1 MFEELRKKAIKS
13 SLFLCIL
20 LIGGGLVL
28 TLWHAMNVYYV
39 FAGYANFV
47 ELKPE
52 QIRSQLVEVDVE
64 TNFGYFMYE
73 YEQNSK
79 THQTRTTHYYYI
91 IWTGDNYTE
100 DYRYMAIKVP
110 AQYQRRMEEMAGNT
124 SQNLLSDPIHFR
136 GKIRKLD
143 GEEYAAFREY
153 FQDAGWSDQEIE
165 DMTLPYYISAYD
177 GTNSMEGA
185 YVILFFLGVGLL
197 IWGIVRL
204 IKVFTG
210 SYLKG
215 MRKTIEASGYTESQ
229 IETDY
234 RNAVAFG
241 KKDTI
246 RVGRLMTYYIN
257 GATARAVPN
266 NKIMWAYLNTIT
278 HRRNGITTGTTY
290 NVMIYDELNAKGRTF
305 TVPNETVAQDVL
317 KKINDMFPWVV
328 VGYTDDLKKMYH
340 KDRAQFLQMRY
351 NTCEHVPVEPGFGNN
366 I

>member
-1 MFEELRKKAIKS
+1 
-13 SLFLCIL
+13 
-20 LIGGGLVL
+20 
-28 TLWHAMNVYYV
+28 
-39 FAGYANFV
+39 
-47 ELKPE
+47 
-52 QIRSQLVEVDVE
+52 
-64 TNFGYFMYE
+64 
-73 YEQNSK
+73 
-79 THQTRTTHYYYI
+79 
-91 IWTGDNYTE
+91 
-100 DYRYMAIKVP
+100 MAIKVP

-177 GTNSMEGA
+177 GTNSMDGA

-234 RNAVAFG
+234 RNAVSALILCGNLDGHIPVILSIVVAGPDDIVIMGCPCLVCLAVLLIFIHKVAEIRLYIHLHQLGADLLRLQLHEVRVTG
-241 KKDTI
+241 KDI
-246 RVGRLMTYYIN
+246 VDIHG
-257 GATARAVPN
+257 VPQGQYE
-266 NKIMWAYLNTIT
+266 AAA
-278 HRRNGITTGTTY
+278 
-290 NVMIYDELNAKGRTF
+290 D
-305 TVPNETVAQDVL
+305 
-317 KKINDMFPWVV
+317 
-328 VGYTDDLKKMYH
+328 
-340 KDRAQFLQMRY
+340 
-351 NTCEHVPVEPGFGNN
+351 
-366 I
+366 

>member
-28 TLWHAMNVYYV
+28 TVWHAMNVYYV
-39 FAGYANFV
+39 FAGYADFS
-47 ELKPE
+47 ELRPE
-52 QIRSQLVEVDVE
+52 QIRSQLVEVDVKA
-64 TNFGYFMYE
+64 NYDYFMSEYE
-73 YEQNSK
+73 YNSK
-79 THQTRTTHYYYI
+79 TKQSRTTHYYYVI
-91 IWTGDNYTE
+91 YTGDENDM
-100 DYRYMAIKVP
+100 DYRYMSIKVP
-110 AQYQRRMEEMAGNT
+110 AQYQRRMDEMKENT
-124 SQNLLSDPIHFR
+124 FQQMLSDPIHFR

-143 GEEYAAFREY
+143 SEEYGYFQEY
-153 FQDAGWSDQEIE
+153 FQEQGWSAQEIE
-165 DMTLPYYISAYD
+165 EGTLPYYIDAYD
-177 GTNSMEGA
+177 GSNSMDGA
-185 YVILFFLGVGLL
+185 YVILFGVGVGLL

-204 IKVFTG
+204 VKVLTG
-210 SYLKG
+210 SCLND

-234 RNAVAFG
+234 RNAAAFG
-241 KKDTI
+241 KKDMI

-290 NVMIYDELNAKGRTF
+290 NVMIFDELMPKGRTF

-317 KKINDMFPWVV
+317 SKFNDMFPWVV
-328 VGYTDDLKKMYH
+328 VGYTEDLKKMFN

-351 NTCEHVPVEPGFGNN
+351 NTCEHVPVEPGFGQN
-366 I
+366 